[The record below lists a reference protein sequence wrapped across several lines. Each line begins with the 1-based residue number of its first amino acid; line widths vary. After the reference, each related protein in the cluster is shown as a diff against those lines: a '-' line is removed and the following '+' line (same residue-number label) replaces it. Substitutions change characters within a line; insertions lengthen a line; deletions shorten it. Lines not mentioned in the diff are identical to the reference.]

1 MKNEKFFEDNQKFMN
16 DILQKSYAR
25 VALEAQTYGK
35 TWYIPQHGIYHP
47 SKPGKIQVVFDCSA
61 KFNGISINKELL
73 SGPDLTNQLVGV
85 LIGFHQEQVA
95 VIGDIESMFYQVW
108 VFKEHRSLL
117 RFLWWKD
124 GDLNNPPIDH
134 EIGHVF
140 GVSSPSCINYAF
152 KKRQQMI
159 TKYNMELMLLIH

>member
-73 SGPDLTNQLVGV
+73 SGPDLTNQLVGA

-152 KKRQQMI
+152 
-159 TKYNMELMLLIH
+159 